1 MSLDLVRREPGTEN
15 VSLVDPDSGEVVAL
29 ADAPDTLIAAVL
41 RQLKLAAEDLR
52 DAQRGLGAVLI
63 ERMDAQASWTVGAR
77 GVKVSAPSPA
87 AGAVTW
93 DAELL
98 HEILD
103 GLVNESTLT
112 RDAALRACS
121 TRIEFVT
128 HVSGIKAIEKVPGV
142 AEKIARA
149 RREAEPKPRT
159 ITVKLEQE

>member
-15 VSLVDPDSGEVVAL
+15 VSLVDPDSGEVVSL

-41 RQLKLAAEDLR
+41 RQLKIAQEDLR

-63 ERMDAQASWTVGAR
+63 DRMDREGAWTVGAR

-87 AGAVTW
+87 AGAIHW

-103 GLVNESTLT
+103 GLVADNVIT

-121 TRIEFVT
+121 TKLEYVT
-128 HVSGIKAIEKVPGV
+128 HAAGLNALAKISGVGD
-142 AEKIARA
+142 KIARA
-149 RREAEPKPRT
+149 KRQAEPKPRT
-159 ITVKLEQE
+159 ITIRLEAE